1 MLKSANIYYKT
12 PKLLVFEMNSQICL
26 YVLPASSVKT
36 LSSNIKYETE
46 NNFSE
51 YVPAQIQ
58 FWRRPFK
65 NTYFLEITILKMI
78 AGRKYISN

>member
-12 PKLLVFEMNSQICL
+12 PKLLIFEMTSQICFNA
-26 YVLPASSVKT
+26 LPASSVKI

-51 YVPAQIQ
+51 YVLAEIQ
-58 FWRRPFK
+58 F
-65 NTYFLEITILKMI
+65 
-78 AGRKYISN
+78 